1 MALRK
6 RASERREVDTG
17 EDAVSHGDEATVVA
31 PRIAMA
37 HLRVVGVQGV
47 VRLDHDFNVDLSAL
61 YNRLFDALTRIP
73 DIRRPYRTV
82 GYWQYVAERT
92 RVYFAGI
99 EVDSFERFSWD
110 YERGVVAWDLGE
122 TTWAIWRE
130 RNSQEGMIAREGI
143 PSAWLAESEYRYD
156 SRFIGD
162 FEVYYWKTPGRVPQ
176 SSYHEVWVPIV
187 KKGVP

>member
-1 MALRK
+1 MVFRK
-6 RASERREVDTG
+6 RASQGQESETSESVARQREDL
-17 EDAVSHGDEATVVA
+17 DVVA
-31 PRIAMA
+31 PRIATA
-37 HLRVVGVQGV
+37 HLRLVGVQGV
-47 VRLDHDFNVDLSAL
+47 VHLDHDFNVDLSAL

-82 GYWQYVAERT
+82 GYWQYVAERI

-130 RNSQEGMIAREGI
+130 RNGQEGTLSHSGMT
-143 PSAWLAESEYRYD
+143 SAWLTESDYRYD

-176 SSYHEVWVPIV
+176 SSYHEVWIPIV
-187 KKGVP
+187 KKRVT